1 MPAVVINGG
10 EYEDMVVEV
19 TGGHL
24 AIGRSLESDL
34 ILHDKNVST
43 HHAQIIIRDNV
54 YWLQDLG
61 STNGTITKKKRIINH
76 RLTPG
81 DEFAITQYR
90 LSFIESADK
99 FSELRQ
105 ASFDE
110 VRRSLHSQ
118 LISEMNLK
126 QISALQMADK
136 TLRKR
141 ADEVLDRLLEQQ
153 QHDIPRDYDLAVLK
167 KAVLDSALGL
177 GPLESLLADPAIT
190 EIMVNTPDHIYVERK
205 GKVQLAE
212 MTFTGRDEIYTV
224 IERIVGPIGRRIDES
239 SPMVDARLPDG
250 SRVNAVIPPLALDS
264 PTITIRKFPSR
275 KMSIED
281 LVGFGALSQSM
292 VDFLRVCTISRKNVL
307 ISGGTGS
314 GKTTLLN
321 VLASFIP
328 DGERI
333 ITIEDSAELRLPQ
346 EHVVRMETRPPNIEG
361 KGEISIR
368 DLVKNA
374 LRMRPDR
381 IVVGECRGGE
391 ALDMLQAMNTGHDG
405 SMTTAHANTPDDML
419 RRLETMVMMTG
430 MELPLKAVRDLVF
443 SAIDV
448 ILQIARMSD
457 GTRKVVSISEVSS
470 MYEGEIRLQEIF
482 RFVRTGLAADGGVSG
497 YFQATGVIPDF
508 IEDLRQAGLG
518 VDMEMFVP
526 KEG

>member
-1 MPAVVINGG
+1 MPAVVVNGG
-10 EYEDMVVEV
+10 EYKDHVVEIA
-19 TGGHL
+19 GGCL
-24 AIGRSLESDL
+24 TIGRSLECDV
-34 ILHDKNVST
+34 ILHDKEVST
-43 HHAQIIIRDNV
+43 RHAQVILRDKA
-54 YWLQDLG
+54 YWLQDLA
-61 STNGTITKKKRIINH
+61 STNGTIVKKRKIINH
-76 RLTPG
+76 RLATG
-81 DEFAITQYR
+81 DEFLVTRYH
-90 LSFIESADK
+90 LSFIENADK
-99 FSELRQ
+99 FAELRQ
-105 ASFDE
+105 ASFEE
-110 VRRSLHSQ
+110 VRRSLHAQ
-118 LISEMNLK
+118 LIAEMNLK

-136 TLRKR
+136 NLRKR
-141 ADEVLDRLLEQQ
+141 ADEVLDRLLEQR
-153 QHDIPRDYDLAVLK
+153 QHDIPREYDLALLK
-167 KAVLDSALGL
+167 KAVVDSALGL
-177 GPLESLLADPAIT
+177 GPLESLLADPTVT
-190 EIMVNTPDHIYVERK
+190 EIMVNAPDHIYIERK

-224 IERIVGPIGRRIDES
+224 IERIVGPLGRRIDES

-264 PTITIRKFPSR
+264 PTVTIRKFPSR
-275 KMSIED
+275 KMSADD
-281 LVGFGALSQSM
+281 LVGFGAFTQTM
-292 VDFLRVCTISRKNVL
+292 VDFLRLCIVSRKNVL

-321 VLASFIP
+321 ILAGFIP
-328 DGERI
+328 DDERI

-361 KGEISIR
+361 KGEVTIR

-405 SMTTAHANTPDDML
+405 SMTTAHANTPEDML
-419 RRLETMVMMTG
+419 RRMETMVMMTG

-443 SAIDV
+443 TAIDV
-448 ILQIARMSD
+448 ILQIARLSD

-482 RFVRTGLAADGGVSG
+482 RYTRTGITAEGRVSG
-497 YFQATGVIPDF
+497 RFEATGIIPDF
-508 IEDLRQAGLG
+508 VEELRQAGQG
-518 VDMEMFVP
+518 VDMGMFVP